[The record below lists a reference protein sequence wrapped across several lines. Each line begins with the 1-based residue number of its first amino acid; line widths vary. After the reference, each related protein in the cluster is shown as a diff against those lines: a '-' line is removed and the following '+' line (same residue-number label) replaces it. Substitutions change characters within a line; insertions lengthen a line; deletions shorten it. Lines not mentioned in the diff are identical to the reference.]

1 MTELLYAGAAPISRS
16 YSPEPMPQVNTQ
28 RVSGAVPLRL
38 PQLNT
43 TVSSRPERW
52 LAVVA
57 TLLLHAAVL
66 ALFNSA
72 ATPPVTVPARPQP
85 VSVELVASVTEP
97 VVQEVVPVAEPET
110 PTPQP
115 LEEPTT
121 TEPLVDESALLPPA
135 PEKPAP
141 EKKVPEKKSEPV
153 PKKTPVKKSAPAPK
167 PTQQPQTETASA
179 VAPIAPAPVAQ
190 KAAVQPVD
198 APLTPPL
205 ANADY
210 LHNPSP
216 SYPDVAISRGYEGTV
231 LLNVQVRADGKVQ
244 TIRIHQS
251 SGYPSLDEAARD
263 TVVRWSFVPARRG
276 NQPVSGWVVVPVDFS
291 LNS

>member
-1 MTELLYAGAAPISRS
+1 MTELLYAGAASGSRS
-16 YSPEPMPQVNTQ
+16 YSPEPTPHAS
-28 RVSGAVPLRL
+28 RVSGVVQPRL
-38 PQLNT
+38 PTLNT

-52 LAVVA
+52 LAVIA

-72 ATPPVTVPARPQP
+72 STPPVTVPARPQP
-85 VSVELVASVTEP
+85 VSVELVAVAAEP
-97 VVQEVVPVAEPET
+97 VLQAQPAEPEPIEPDVVT
-110 PTPQP
+110 PPPELTPP
-115 LEEPTT
+115 P
-121 TEPLVDESALLPPA
+121 VDKPVDDNALLPP
-135 PEKPAP
+135 
-141 EKKVPEKKSEPV
+141 VPEKKEPEKKPEST
-153 PKKTPVKKSAPAPK
+153 PKKVAVKKNPPAPMPKPQAEAASASAPI
-167 PTQQPQTETASA
+167 T
-179 VAPIAPAPVAQ
+179 PAPVAQ
-190 KAAVQPVD
+190 KAVAQPVD

-210 LHNPSP
+210 LHNPAP

-251 SGYPSLDEAARD
+251 SGYPSLDDAARD
-263 TVVRWSFVPARRG
+263 TVRRWSFVPARRG
-276 NQPVSGWVVVPVDFS
+276 SQPVSGWVVVPVDFS

>member
-1 MTELLYAGAAPISRS
+1 MTELLYAGAASGSRS
-16 YSPEPMPQVNTQ
+16 YSPEPTPHAS
-28 RVSGAVPLRL
+28 RVSGVVQPRL
-38 PQLNT
+38 PTLNT

-52 LAVVA
+52 LAVIA

-72 ATPPVTVPARPQP
+72 STPPVTVPARPQP
-85 VSVELVASVTEP
+85 VSIELVAAAAEP
-97 VVQEVVPVAEPET
+97 VLQAQPAEPEPIEPDVVT
-110 PTPQP
+110 PPPELTPP
-115 LEEPTT
+115 P
-121 TEPLVDESALLPPA
+121 VDKPVDDNALLPPVL
-135 PEKPAP
+135 EKKEP
-141 EKKVPEKKSEPV
+141 EKKPE
-153 PKKTPVKKSAPAPK
+153 PAPK
-167 PTQQPQTETASA
+167 KVAVKKNPPASA
-179 VAPIAPAPVAQ
+179 PKPQAEAASATAPITPAPVAQ
-190 KAAVQPVD
+190 KAVAQPVD

-210 LHNPSP
+210 LHNPAP

-251 SGYPSLDEAARD
+251 SGYPSLDDAARD
-263 TVVRWSFVPARRG
+263 TVRRWSFVPARRG
-276 NQPVSGWVVVPVDFS
+276 SQPVSGWVVVPVDFS

>member
-1 MTELLYAGAAPISRS
+1 MTELLYAGAASGSRS
-16 YSPEPMPQVNTQ
+16 YSPEPTPHAS
-28 RVSGAVPLRL
+28 RVSGVVQPRL
-38 PQLNT
+38 PTLNT

-52 LAVVA
+52 LAVIA

-72 ATPPVTVPARPQP
+72 STPPVTVPARPQP
-85 VSVELVASVTEP
+85 VSVELVAVAAEP
-97 VVQEVVPVAEPET
+97 VLQAQPAEPEPIEPDVVT
-110 PTPQP
+110 PPPELTPP
-115 LEEPTT
+115 P
-121 TEPLVDESALLPPA
+121 VDKPVDDNALLPP
-135 PEKPAP
+135 
-141 EKKVPEKKSEPV
+141 VPEKKEPEKKPEST
-153 PKKTPVKKSAPAPK
+153 PKKVAVKKNPPAPTPK
-167 PTQQPQTETASA
+167 PQAEAASA
-179 VAPIAPAPVAQ
+179 TAPVTPAPVAQ
-190 KAAVQPVD
+190 KAVAQPVD

-210 LHNPSP
+210 LHNPAP

-251 SGYPSLDEAARD
+251 SGYPSLDDAARD
-263 TVVRWSFVPARRG
+263 TVRRWSFVPARRG
-276 NQPVSGWVVVPVDFS
+276 SQPVSGWVVVPVDFS

>member
-1 MTELLYAGAAPISRS
+1 MTELLYAGAVSGSRS
-16 YSPEPMPQVNTQ
+16 YSPEPTPHASRVNGVVQ
-28 RVSGAVPLRL
+28 SRVPA
-38 PQLNT
+38 LNT

-52 LAVVA
+52 LAAIA

-66 ALFNSA
+66 ALFSSA
-72 ATPPVTVPARPQP
+72 STPPVTVPARPQP
-85 VSVELVASVTEP
+85 ISIELVAA
-97 VVQEVVPVAEPET
+97 VAEPVLQAEPAEPEVVAPPPELT
-110 PTPQP
+110 PPVVDK
-115 LEEPTT
+115 
-121 TEPLVDESALLPPA
+121 LVDDNALLPPK
-135 PEKPAP
+135 PEKKEPERKAP
-141 EKKVPEKKSEPV
+141 EKKPEPA
-153 PKKTPVKKSAPAPK
+153 PKKVAVKKSPPAPTPK
-167 PTQQPQTETASA
+167 PQAETVSASA
-179 VAPIAPAPVAQ
+179 PVTPAPVAQ
-190 KAAVQPVD
+190 QAVAPPVD

-210 LHNPSP
+210 LHNPAP

-263 TVVRWSFVPARRG
+263 TVLRWSFVPARRG

>member
-1 MTELLYAGAAPISRS
+1 MTELLYAGAASGSRS
-16 YSPEPMPQVNTQ
+16 YSPEPTPHAS
-28 RVSGAVPLRL
+28 RVSGVVQPRL
-38 PQLNT
+38 PTLNT

-52 LAVVA
+52 LAVIA

-72 ATPPVTVPARPQP
+72 STPPVTVPARPQP
-85 VSVELVASVTEP
+85 VSVELVAA
-97 VVQEVVPVAEPET
+97 VAEPVLQAQPAEPEPIEPDVVT
-110 PTPQP
+110 PPPELTPP
-115 LEEPTT
+115 PVDK
-121 TEPLVDESALLPPA
+121 LVDDNALVPP
-135 PEKPAP
+135 
-141 EKKVPEKKSEPV
+141 VPEKKEPEKKPQPV
-153 PKKTPVKKSAPAPK
+153 PKKVAVKKNPPAPTPK
-167 PTQQPQTETASA
+167 PQAEAASA
-179 VAPIAPAPVAQ
+179 TAPITPAPVAQ
-190 KAAVQPVD
+190 KAAAQPVD

-210 LHNPSP
+210 LHNPAP

-251 SGYPSLDEAARD
+251 SGYPSLDDAARD
-263 TVVRWSFVPARRG
+263 TVRRWSFVPARRG
-276 NQPVSGWVVVPVDFS
+276 SQPVSGWVVVPVDFS

>member
-1 MTELLYAGAAPISRS
+1 MTELLYAGAASGSRS
-16 YSPEPMPQVNTQ
+16 YSPEPTPHAS
-28 RVSGAVPLRL
+28 RVSGIVQPRL
-38 PQLNT
+38 PTLNT

-52 LAVVA
+52 LAVIA

-72 ATPPVTVPARPQP
+72 STPPVTVPARPQP
-85 VSVELVASVTEP
+85 VSIELVAAAAEP
-97 VVQEVVPVAEPET
+97 VLQAQPAEPEPIEPDVVT
-110 PTPQP
+110 PPPELTPP
-115 LEEPTT
+115 P
-121 TEPLVDESALLPPA
+121 VDKPVDDNALLPPVL
-135 PEKPAP
+135 EKKEP
-141 EKKVPEKKSEPV
+141 EKKPE
-153 PKKTPVKKSAPAPK
+153 PAPK
-167 PTQQPQTETASA
+167 KVAVKKNPPASA
-179 VAPIAPAPVAQ
+179 PKPQAEAASATAPITPAPVAQ
-190 KAAVQPVD
+190 KAVAQPVD

-210 LHNPSP
+210 LHNPAP

-251 SGYPSLDEAARD
+251 SGYPSLDDAARD
-263 TVVRWSFVPARRG
+263 TVRRWSFVPARRG
-276 NQPVSGWVVVPVDFS
+276 SQPVSGWVVVPVDFS

>member
-1 MTELLYAGAAPISRS
+1 MTELLYAGAAPGSRS
-16 YSPEPMPQVNTQ
+16 YSPEPTPHAS
-28 RVSGAVPLRL
+28 RVSGVVQPRL
-38 PQLNT
+38 PTLNT

-52 LAVVA
+52 LAVIA

-72 ATPPVTVPARPQP
+72 STPPVTVPARPQP
-85 VSVELVASVTEP
+85 VSIELVAAAAEP
-97 VVQEVVPVAEPET
+97 VLQAQPAEPEPIEPDVVT
-110 PTPQP
+110 PPPELTPP
-115 LEEPTT
+115 PVDK
-121 TEPLVDESALLPPA
+121 LVDDNALLPPVL
-135 PEKPAP
+135 EKKEP
-141 EKKVPEKKSEPV
+141 EKKPEPA
-153 PKKTPVKKSAPAPK
+153 PKKVAVKKNPPAPAPK
-167 PTQQPQTETASA
+167 PQAEAASA
-179 VAPIAPAPVAQ
+179 TAPITPAPVAQ
-190 KAAVQPVD
+190 KAVAQPVD

-210 LHNPSP
+210 LHNPAP

-251 SGYPSLDEAARD
+251 SGYPSLDDAARD
-263 TVVRWSFVPARRG
+263 TVRRWSFVPARRG
-276 NQPVSGWVVVPVDFS
+276 SQPVSGWVVVPVDFS

>member
-1 MTELLYAGAAPISRS
+1 MNGVVQSR
-16 YSPEPMPQVNTQ
+16 
-28 RVSGAVPLRL
+28 VPA
-38 PQLNT
+38 LNT

-52 LAVVA
+52 LAAIA

-66 ALFNSA
+66 ALFSSA
-72 ATPPVTVPARPQP
+72 STPPVTVPARPQP
-85 VSVELVASVTEP
+85 ISIELAEP
-97 VVQEVVPVAEPET
+97 VLQAEPAEPEVVAPPPELT
-110 PTPQP
+110 PPV
-115 LEEPTT
+115 
-121 TEPLVDESALLPPA
+121 VDKPVDDNALLPPE
-135 PEKPAP
+135 PEKKEP
-141 EKKVPEKKSEPV
+141 ERKVPEKKPEPA
-153 PKKTPVKKSAPAPK
+153 PKKVAVKKSPPAPTPK
-167 PTQQPQTETASA
+167 PQAETVSASA
-179 VAPIAPAPVAQ
+179 PVTPAPVAQ
-190 KAAVQPVD
+190 QAVAPPVD

-210 LHNPSP
+210 LHNPAP

-263 TVVRWSFVPARRG
+263 TVLRWSFVPARRG
-276 NQPVSGWVVVPVDFS
+276 NLPVSGWVVVPVDFS

>member
-16 YSPEPMPQVNTQ
+16 YSPEPTPQANTQ
-28 RVSGAVPLRL
+28 RVSGAVQLRL

-72 ATPPVTVPARPQP
+72 STPPVTVPARPQP
-85 VSVELVASVTEP
+85 VSVELVSTVTEP

-115 LEEPTT
+115 LEEPTI

-135 PEKPAP
+135 PEKKVL
-141 EKKVPEKKSEPV
+141 EKKPEPV

-167 PTQQPQTETASA
+167 PTPQPQTETAST
-179 VAPIAPAPVAQ
+179 VAPTTPAPVAQ
-190 KAAVQPVD
+190 QAAVQPVD

>member
-1 MTELLYAGAAPISRS
+1 MTELLYAGAALGSRS
-16 YSPEPMPQVNTQ
+16 YSPEPTPHAS
-28 RVSGAVPLRL
+28 RVSGVVQPRL
-38 PQLNT
+38 PTLNT

-52 LAVVA
+52 LAVIA

-72 ATPPVTVPARPQP
+72 STPPVTVPAQPQP
-85 VSVELVASVTEP
+85 VSIELVAAAAEP
-97 VVQEVVPVAEPET
+97 VLQAQPAEPEPIEPDVVT
-110 PTPQP
+110 PPPELTPP
-115 LEEPTT
+115 P
-121 TEPLVDESALLPPA
+121 VDKPVDDNALLPP
-135 PEKPAP
+135 
-141 EKKVPEKKSEPV
+141 VPEKKEPEKKPEPA
-153 PKKTPVKKSAPAPK
+153 PKKVAVKKNPPAPAPK
-167 PTQQPQTETASA
+167 PQAEAASA
-179 VAPIAPAPVAQ
+179 TAPITPAPVAQ
-190 KAAVQPVD
+190 KAVAQPVD

-210 LHNPSP
+210 LHNPAP

-251 SGYPSLDEAARD
+251 SGYPSLDDAARD
-263 TVVRWSFVPARRG
+263 TVRRWSFVPARRG
-276 NQPVSGWVVVPVDFS
+276 SQPVNGWVVVPVDFS

>member
-1 MTELLYAGAAPISRS
+1 MTELLYAGAAPRSRS
-16 YSPEPMPQVNTQ
+16 YSPEPTPHAS
-28 RVSGAVPLRL
+28 RVSGIVQPRL
-38 PQLNT
+38 PTLNT

-52 LAVVA
+52 LAVIA

-72 ATPPVTVPARPQP
+72 STPPVTVPARPQP
-85 VSVELVASVTEP
+85 VSVELVAVA
-97 VVQEVVPVAEPET
+97 AEPELQAQPAEPEPIEPDVVT
-110 PTPQP
+110 PPPELTPP
-115 LEEPTT
+115 P
-121 TEPLVDESALLPPA
+121 VDKPVDDNALLPP
-135 PEKPAP
+135 
-141 EKKVPEKKSEPV
+141 VPEKKEPEKKPEST
-153 PKKTPVKKSAPAPK
+153 PKKVAVKKNPPAPTPK
-167 PTQQPQTETASA
+167 PQAEAASA
-179 VAPIAPAPVAQ
+179 TAPITPAPVAQ
-190 KAAVQPVD
+190 KAVAQPVD

-210 LHNPSP
+210 LHNPAP

-251 SGYPSLDEAARD
+251 SGYPSLDDAARD
-263 TVVRWSFVPARRG
+263 TVRRWSFVPARRG
-276 NQPVSGWVVVPVDFS
+276 SQPVSGWVVVPVDFS

>member
-16 YSPEPMPQVNTQ
+16 YSPEPTPQANTQ
-28 RVSGAVPLRL
+28 RVSGAVQLRL

-72 ATPPVTVPARPQP
+72 STPPVTVPARPQP
-85 VSVELVASVTEP
+85 VSVELVSTVTEP

-115 LEEPTT
+115 LEEPTI
-121 TEPLVDESALLPPA
+121 TEPFVDESALLPPA
-135 PEKPAP
+135 PEKKVL
-141 EKKVPEKKSEPV
+141 EKKPEPV

-167 PTQQPQTETASA
+167 PTPQPQTETAST
-179 VAPIAPAPVAQ
+179 VAPTTPAPVAQ
-190 KAAVQPVD
+190 QAAVQPVD

>member
-1 MTELLYAGAAPISRS
+1 MTELLYAGAVSGSRS
-16 YSPEPMPQVNTQ
+16 YSPEPTPHAS
-28 RVSGAVPLRL
+28 RVSGVVQSRVPT
-38 PQLNT
+38 LNT

-52 LAVVA
+52 LAVIA

-66 ALFNSA
+66 ALFNA
-72 ATPPVTVPARPQP
+72 ASTPPVTVPARPQP
-85 VSVELVASVTEP
+85 VSVELVAA
-97 VVQEVVPVAEPET
+97 VAEPELPAEPIEPEAVT
-110 PTPQP
+110 PPP
-115 LEEPTT
+115 EIAP
-121 TEPLVDESALLPPA
+121 PSVDNPVDDNALLPPA
-135 PEKPAP
+135 PEKTEP
-141 EKKVPEKKSEPV
+141 EKKVPEKKPELA
-153 PKKTPVKKSAPAPK
+153 PKKVAVKKNPPAPK
-167 PTQQPQTETASA
+167 PQAEAKSA
-179 VAPIAPAPVAQ
+179 VAPITPAPVTQ
-190 KAAVQPVD
+190 QAAAQPVD

-210 LHNPSP
+210 LHNPAP

-251 SGYPSLDEAARD
+251 SGYSSLDEAARN
-263 TVVRWSFVPARRG
+263 TVLRWSFVPARRG

>member
-1 MTELLYAGAAPISRS
+1 MTELLYAGAAPGSRS
-16 YSPEPMPQVNTQ
+16 YSPEPTPHAS
-28 RVSGAVPLRL
+28 RVSGVVQPRL
-38 PQLNT
+38 PTLNT

-52 LAVVA
+52 LAVIA

-72 ATPPVTVPARPQP
+72 STPPVTVPARPQP
-85 VSVELVASVTEP
+85 VSVELVAA
-97 VVQEVVPVAEPET
+97 VAEPVLQAQPAEPEPIEPDVVT
-110 PTPQP
+110 PPPELTPP
-115 LEEPTT
+115 PVDK
-121 TEPLVDESALLPPA
+121 LVDDNALVPP
-135 PEKPAP
+135 
-141 EKKVPEKKSEPV
+141 VPEKKEPEKKPQPV
-153 PKKTPVKKSAPAPK
+153 PKKVAVKKNPPAPTPK
-167 PTQQPQTETASA
+167 PQAEAASA
-179 VAPIAPAPVAQ
+179 TAPITPAPVAQ
-190 KAAVQPVD
+190 KAVAQPVD

-210 LHNPSP
+210 LHNPAP

-251 SGYPSLDEAARD
+251 SGYPSLDDAARD
-263 TVVRWSFVPARRG
+263 TVRRWSFVPARRG
-276 NQPVSGWVVVPVDFS
+276 SQPVSGWVVVPVDFS

>member
-1 MTELLYAGAAPISRS
+1 MTELLYAGAAPISRP
-16 YSPEPMPQVNTQ
+16 YSPEPTPHANTQ
-28 RVSGAVPLRL
+28 RVNGTVQPRL

-43 TVSSRPERW
+43 AISSRPERW
-52 LAVVA
+52 LAVIA

-85 VSVELVASVTEP
+85 VSVELVSMVAEP
-97 VVQEVVPVAEPET
+97 VQQEVVSVAEPET

-115 LEEPTT
+115 LEEPTI
-121 TEPLVDESALLPPA
+121 TEPLVDERALLPPA

-141 EKKVPEKKSEPV
+141 EKKPEPV
-153 PKKTPVKKSAPAPK
+153 LKKTPVKKSAPAPK

-179 VAPIAPAPVAQ
+179 AAPITPAPIAQ
-190 KAAVQPVD
+190 KTAVQPVD

-210 LHNPSP
+210 LHNPAP

-251 SGYPSLDEAARD
+251 SGYPSLDDAARD

>member
-1 MTELLYAGAAPISRS
+1 MTELLYAGAAPGSRS
-16 YSPEPMPQVNTQ
+16 YSPEPTPHAS
-28 RVSGAVPLRL
+28 RVSGIVQPRL
-38 PQLNT
+38 PTLNT

-52 LAVVA
+52 LAVIA

-72 ATPPVTVPARPQP
+72 STPPVTVPARPQP
-85 VSVELVASVTEP
+85 VSVELVAVA
-97 VVQEVVPVAEPET
+97 AEPELQAQPAEPEPIEPDVVT
-110 PTPQP
+110 PPPELTPP
-115 LEEPTT
+115 P
-121 TEPLVDESALLPPA
+121 VDKPVDDNALLPP
-135 PEKPAP
+135 
-141 EKKVPEKKSEPV
+141 VPEKKEPEKKPEST
-153 PKKTPVKKSAPAPK
+153 PKKVAVKKNPPAPAPE
-167 PTQQPQTETASA
+167 PQAEAASA
-179 VAPIAPAPVAQ
+179 TAPITPAPVAQ
-190 KAAVQPVD
+190 KAVAQPVD

-210 LHNPSP
+210 LHNPAP

-251 SGYPSLDEAARD
+251 SGYPSLDDAARD
-263 TVVRWSFVPARRG
+263 TVRRWSFVPARRG
-276 NQPVSGWVVVPVDFS
+276 SQPVSGWVVVPVDFS

>member
-1 MTELLYAGAAPISRS
+1 MTELLYAGAVSGSRS
-16 YSPEPMPQVNTQ
+16 YSPEPTPHASRVNGVVQ
-28 RVSGAVPLRL
+28 SRVPA
-38 PQLNT
+38 LNT

-52 LAVVA
+52 LAAIA

-66 ALFNSA
+66 ALFSSA
-72 ATPPVTVPARPQP
+72 STPPVTVPARPQP
-85 VSVELVASVTEP
+85 ISIELVAA
-97 VVQEVVPVAEPET
+97 VAEPVLQAEPAEPEVVAPPPELT
-110 PTPQP
+110 PPV
-115 LEEPTT
+115 
-121 TEPLVDESALLPPA
+121 VDKPVDDNALLPPE
-135 PEKPAP
+135 PEKKEP
-141 EKKVPEKKSEPV
+141 ERKVPEKKPEPA
-153 PKKTPVKKSAPAPK
+153 PKKVAVKKSPPAPTPK
-167 PTQQPQTETASA
+167 PQAETVSASA
-179 VAPIAPAPVAQ
+179 PVTPAPVAQ
-190 KAAVQPVD
+190 QAVAPPVD

-210 LHNPSP
+210 LHNPAP

-263 TVVRWSFVPARRG
+263 TVLRWSFVPARRG
-276 NQPVSGWVVVPVDFS
+276 NLPVSGWVVVPVDFS